1 MVKTDNRRTLL
12 KGGEVLQIGDIRIE
26 CILAPG
32 MLPYL
37 CIWLVA
43 RDLIADAP
51 YDRAPVR
58 QRGPDDLG
66 RRIKKGSLSSVCT
79 R

>member
-1 MVKTDNRRTLL
+1 MKPDYKNWGPKGMVCGLS
-12 KGGEVLQIGDIRIE
+12 GAAMV
-26 CILAPG
+26 PG